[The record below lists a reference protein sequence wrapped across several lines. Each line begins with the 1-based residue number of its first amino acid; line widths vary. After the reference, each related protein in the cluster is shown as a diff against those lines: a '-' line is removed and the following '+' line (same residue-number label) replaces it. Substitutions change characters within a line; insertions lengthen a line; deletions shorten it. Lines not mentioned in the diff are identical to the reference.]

1 MILCFQVQILHSSV
15 LQVRLSDL
23 HVGHRQQGQ
32 LQAQLTDVSDV
43 GQEEVKPRRLG
54 GSLQDLSLWVSS
66 VIDGKTGG
74 LWLYFL

>member
-1 MILCFQVQILHSSV
+1 MLENVQILHSAV

-23 HVGHRQQGQ
+23 HVGRRQQGQ

-54 GSLQDLSLWVSS
+54 GSLQDLSL
-66 VIDGKTGG
+66 
-74 LWLYFL
+74 